1 MKKNLSKMMS
11 MEFDYIIVGA
21 GSAGCLLAN
30 RLSSDPENRVLLIE
44 AGRKDNNLWLHVP
57 VGYFKTMNNPKFDWM
72 YQLEKD
78 KGLNNR
84 RIDWP
89 RGKVL
94 GGSSALNGLLYI
106 RGDKHDYDNWEKL
119 GNKGWSYKEVLPL
132 FKKFE
137 CQENGEDQYHGVDGE
152 LKVSNLR
159 LRRKIAD
166 LFIKASEEIGIPFN
180 ADCNGEK
187 QEGVGYFQQ
196 TTHKGFRRSSYR
208 SFLNRKVRARK
219 NLTIMTS
226 TQISKVI
233 FDGSKAIG
241 VECIQNK
248 RKASLTI
255 HAKKEIILSAGAI
268 SSPQILQLSGIGDK
282 DLLNKFGIK
291 TIHHN
296 PAVGKNLQDHLQ
308 IRLVY
313 KTNTRTL
320 NDELNTWWK
329 KALIGVQ
336 YILFRTGPLTLSAS
350 QVFAFT
356 NTALDGSR
364 PNIQFHMQPLSADK
378 PGDGVHPFSAFTMS
392 VCNLRP
398 ESRGEVSI
406 NSSNPEDLPTIIPNY
421 LSTESDRKVAI
432 ESIKVARKIAQAN
445 SIKEHILDE
454 FVPGNS
460 LSSDDELLEVARNHS
475 QSIYHPVGTCKMG
488 HDKESVVD
496 DQLRVHGIKNLR
508 VVDASIM
515 PELVSGN
522 TNAPT
527 MMIAEKA
534 AEMILNN
541 SHTSLTK

>member
-1 MKKNLSKMMS
+1 MNRTYD
-11 MEFDYIIVGA
+11 FIIIGA

-30 RLSSDPENRVLLIE
+30 RLSKNPSNSVLLIE
-44 AGRKDNNLWLHVP
+44 AGRKDNNLWLHIP

-72 YQLEKD
+72 FKLEKD
-78 KGLNNR
+78 KGVNNR

-106 RGDKHDYDNWEKL
+106 RGDRHDYDNWKDL
-119 GNKGWSYKEVLPL
+119 GNEGWGYKDVLPY

-137 CQENGEDQYHGVDGE
+137 CQENGSNEYHGVDGE

-159 LRRKIAD
+159 LKRKIAD
-166 LFIKASEEIGIPFN
+166 LFIKASEEIGIPN
-180 ADCNGEK
+180 NPDCNGEN

-196 TTHKGFRRSSYR
+196 TSFKGFRRSSYR
-208 SFLNRKVRARK
+208 SFLNKKIRNRK
-219 NLTIMTS
+219 NLTITTN
-226 TQISKVI
+226 TQVSKVL
-233 FDGSKAIG
+233 FKNKKAIG
-241 VECIQNK
+241 VQCIESNTNKDQNVY
-248 RKASLTI
+248 ANS
-255 HAKKEIILSAGAI
+255 EVIISAGSI
-268 SSPQILQLSGIGDK
+268 SSPQILQLSGIGDEQHLK
-282 DLLNKFGIK
+282 ELGINV
-291 TIHHN
+291 IHNN

-308 IRLVY
+308 VRMVF

-329 KALIGVQ
+329 KALIGLQ
-336 YILFRTGPLTLSAS
+336 YMLFRTGPLTLSAS
-350 QVFAFT
+350 QVYAFT
-356 NTALDGSR
+356 NTSLDGSR

-392 VCNLRP
+392 ICNLRP
-398 ESRGEVSI
+398 ESRGEVKI
-406 NSSNPEDLPTIIPNY
+406 NSSDPTQLPKIIPNY
-421 LSTESDRKVAI
+421 LSTNSDKKIAI
-432 ESIKVARKIAQAN
+432 DSIKVARKIADAD
-445 SIKEHILDE
+445 SLKKYILE
-454 FVPGNS
+454 EYVPGPS
-460 LSSDDELLEVARNHS
+460 FKSDEELLEAAKNNS

-488 HDKESVVD
+488 NDIDSVVD
-496 DQLRVHGIKNLR
+496 EKLKVYGVSGLR

-534 AEMILNN
+534 SEMILADYNLG
-541 SHTSLTK
+541 LTK

>member
-1 MKKNLSKMMS
+1 MQEKY
-11 MEFDYIIVGA
+11 DYIIVGA

-30 RLSSDPENRVLLIE
+30 RLSANPNNSVLLIE

-57 VGYFKTMNNPKFDWM
+57 VGYFRTMNNPKFDWM
-72 YQLEKD
+72 YKLEKD

-106 RGDKHDYDNWEKL
+106 RGDRHDYDNWKRL
-119 GNKGWSYKEVLPL
+119 GNKGWGYDKVLPY

-137 CQENGEDQYHGVDGE
+137 CQENGENEYHGVDGE

-159 LRRKIAD
+159 LKREIAE
-166 LFIKASEEIGIPFN
+166 LFIQASQEIGIPYN
-180 ADCNGEK
+180 PDCNGEQ

-196 TTHKGFRRSSYR
+196 TSFKGFRKSSYR
-208 SFLNRKVRARK
+208 SFLNRKIRGRK
-219 NLTIMTS
+219 NLTIVTN
-226 TQISKVI
+226 TQISKLI
-233 FDGSKAIG
+233 FEDKRVIG
-241 VECIQNK
+241 VNCIQSYNQPDK
-248 RKASLTI
+248 TI
-255 HAKKEIILSAGAI
+255 YANNEVILSAGSI
-268 SSPQILQLSGIGDK
+268 SSPQILQLSGIGDAK
-282 DLLNKFGIK
+282 QLEKLGIDVV
-291 TIHHN
+291 HNN

-308 IRLVY
+308 VRMVF

-329 KALIGVQ
+329 KALIGLQ
-336 YILFRTGPLTLSAS
+336 YFLFRTGPLTLSAS
-350 QVFAFT
+350 QVYVFT
-356 NTALDGSR
+356 NTSLDGSR

-392 VCNLRP
+392 ICNLRP
-398 ESRGEVSI
+398 ESRGEVTI
-406 NSSNPEDLPTIIPNY
+406 NSADPTQLPKIIPNY
-421 LSTESDRKVAI
+421 LSTESDRKIAI
-432 ESIKVARKIAQAN
+432 DSIKVARKIAEAD
-445 SIKEHILDE
+445 SLKKHILDE
-454 FVPGNS
+454 YVPGQS
-460 LSSDDELLEVARNHS
+460 FISDEELLEAAKNNS

-488 HDKESVVD
+488 DDENSVVD
-496 DQLRVHGIKNLR
+496 EQLKVHGISGLR

-534 AEMILNN
+534 AEMILSDNN
-541 SHTSLTK
+541 PSLTT

>member
-1 MKKNLSKMMS
+1 MQEKY
-11 MEFDYIIVGA
+11 DYIIVGA

-30 RLSSDPENRVLLIE
+30 RLSANPDNSVLLIE
-44 AGRKDNNLWLHVP
+44 AGRKDDNLWLHVP
-57 VGYFKTMNNPKFDWM
+57 IGYFKTMNNPKFDWM
-72 YQLEKD
+72 YKLEKD

-106 RGDKHDYDNWEKL
+106 RGDRHDYDNWKDL
-119 GNKGWSYKEVLPL
+119 GNKGWGYDDVLPY

-137 CQENGEDQYHGVDGE
+137 CQENGENEYHGVDGE

-166 LFIKASEEIGIPFN
+166 LFIKASEEIGIPYN
-180 ADCNGEK
+180 PDCNGEK

-196 TTHKGFRRSSYR
+196 TSFKGFRRSSYR
-208 SFLNRKVRARK
+208 SFLNRKIRSRE
-219 NLTIMTS
+219 NLTIITN
-226 TQISKVI
+226 TQISKLV
-233 FDGSKAIG
+233 FSDKKVIG
-241 VECIQNK
+241 VECIQSKGQPNK
-248 RKASLTI
+248 TI
-255 HAKKEIILSAGAI
+255 YANHEVILSAGAI

-282 DLLNKFGIK
+282 KHLTKLGVNV
-291 TIHHN
+291 IHNN

-308 IRLVY
+308 VRMVF

-329 KALIGVQ
+329 KALIGLQ
-336 YILFRTGPLTLSAS
+336 YALFRTGPLTLSAS
-350 QVFAFT
+350 QVYIFT
-356 NTALDGSR
+356 NTSLDGSR

-392 VCNLRP
+392 ICNLRP
-398 ESRGEVSI
+398 QSRGEVTI
-406 NSSNPEDLPTIIPNY
+406 NSKNPEDLPKIIPNY
-421 LSTESDRKVAI
+421 LSTESDQKIAI
-432 ESIKVARKIAQAN
+432 DSIKVARKIANASPLKQ
-445 SIKEHILDE
+445 HILDE
-454 FVPGNS
+454 FVPGGS
-460 LSSDDELLEVARNHS
+460 LVSDEDLLEAAKNNS

-488 HDKESVVD
+488 NDKNSVVD
-496 DQLRVHGIKNLR
+496 DQLKVYGVKGLR

-534 AEMILNN
+534 AVMILSDNKV
-541 SHTSLTK
+541 SLTK

>member
-1 MKKNLSKMMS
+1 MQEKY
-11 MEFDYIIVGA
+11 DYIIVGA

-30 RLSSDPENRVLLIE
+30 RLSANPNNSVLLIE

-72 YQLEKD
+72 YKLEKD

-106 RGDKHDYDNWEKL
+106 RGDRHDYDNWQRL
-119 GNKGWSYKEVLPL
+119 GNKGWGYDKVLPY

-137 CQENGEDQYHGVDGE
+137 CQENGENEYHGVDGE

-159 LRRKIAD
+159 LKREIAE
-166 LFIKASEEIGIPFN
+166 LFIQASQEIGIPYN
-180 ADCNGEK
+180 PDCNGEQ

-196 TTHKGFRRSSYR
+196 TSFKGFRKSSYR
-208 SFLNRKVRARK
+208 SFLNKKIRGRK
-219 NLTIMTS
+219 NLTIVTN
-226 TQISKVI
+226 TQISKLI
-233 FDGSKAIG
+233 FEDKRVTG
-241 VECIQNK
+241 VNCIQSYNQPDK
-248 RKASLTI
+248 TI
-255 HAKKEIILSAGAI
+255 YANNEVILSAGSI
-268 SSPQILQLSGIGDK
+268 SSPQILQLSGIGDAK
-282 DLLNKFGIK
+282 QLEKLGIDVV
-291 TIHHN
+291 HNN

-308 IRLVY
+308 VRMVF

-329 KALIGVQ
+329 KALIGLQ
-336 YILFRTGPLTLSAS
+336 YFLFRTGPLTLSAS
-350 QVFAFT
+350 QVYVFT
-356 NTALDGSR
+356 NTSLDGSR

-392 VCNLRP
+392 ICNLRP
-398 ESRGEVSI
+398 ESRGEVTI
-406 NSSNPEDLPTIIPNY
+406 NSADPTQLPKIIPNY
-421 LSTESDRKVAI
+421 LSTEADRKIAI
-432 ESIKVARKIAQAN
+432 DSIKVARKIAEAD
-445 SIKEHILDE
+445 SLKKHILDE
-454 FVPGNS
+454 YVPGQS
-460 LSSDDELLEVARNHS
+460 FISDEELLEAAKNNS

-488 HDKESVVD
+488 DDENSVVD
-496 DQLRVHGIKNLR
+496 EQLKVHGISGLR

-534 AEMILNN
+534 AEMILSDNN
-541 SHTSLTK
+541 PSLTM

>member
-1 MKKNLSKMMS
+1 MNRTYD
-11 MEFDYIIVGA
+11 FIIIGA

-30 RLSSDPENRVLLIE
+30 RLSKNPSNSVLLIE
-44 AGRKDNNLWLHVP
+44 AGRKDNNLWLHIP

-72 YQLEKD
+72 FKLEKD
-78 KGLNNR
+78 KGVNNR

-106 RGDKHDYDNWEKL
+106 RGDRHDYDNWKDL
-119 GNKGWSYKEVLPL
+119 GNEGWGYKDVLPY

-137 CQENGEDQYHGVDGE
+137 CQENGSNEYHGVDGE

-159 LRRKIAD
+159 LKRKIAD
-166 LFIKASEEIGIPFN
+166 LFIKASEEIGIPN
-180 ADCNGEK
+180 NPDCNGEN

-196 TTHKGFRRSSYR
+196 TSFKGFRRSSYR
-208 SFLNRKVRARK
+208 SFLNKKIRNRK
-219 NLTIMTS
+219 NLTIITN
-226 TQISKVI
+226 TQVSKVL
-233 FDGSKAIG
+233 FKNKKAIG
-241 VECIQNK
+241 VQCIESNTNKDQNVY
-248 RKASLTI
+248 ANS
-255 HAKKEIILSAGAI
+255 EVIISAGSI
-268 SSPQILQLSGIGDK
+268 SSPQILQLSGIGDEQHLK
-282 DLLNKFGIK
+282 ELGINV
-291 TIHHN
+291 IHNN

-308 IRLVY
+308 VRMVF

-329 KALIGVQ
+329 KALIGLQ
-336 YILFRTGPLTLSAS
+336 YMLFRTGPLTLSAS
-350 QVFAFT
+350 QVYAFT
-356 NTALDGSR
+356 NTSLDGSR

-392 VCNLRP
+392 ICNLRP
-398 ESRGEVSI
+398 ESRGEVKI
-406 NSSNPEDLPTIIPNY
+406 NSSDPTQLPKIIPNY
-421 LSTESDRKVAI
+421 LSTNSDKKIAI
-432 ESIKVARKIAQAN
+432 DSIKVARKIADAD
-445 SIKEHILDE
+445 SLKKHILE
-454 FVPGNS
+454 EYVPGPS
-460 LSSDDELLEVARNHS
+460 FKSDEELLEAAKNNS

-488 HDKESVVD
+488 NDIDSVVD
-496 DQLRVHGIKNLR
+496 EKLKVYGVSGLR

-534 AEMILNN
+534 SEMILADYNLG
-541 SHTSLTK
+541 LTK

>member
-1 MKKNLSKMMS
+1 MNRTYD
-11 MEFDYIIVGA
+11 FIIIGA

-30 RLSSDPENRVLLIE
+30 RLSKNPSNSVLLIE
-44 AGRKDNNLWLHVP
+44 AGRKDNNLWLHIP

-72 YQLEKD
+72 FKLEKD
-78 KGLNNR
+78 KGVNNR

-106 RGDKHDYDNWEKL
+106 RGDRHDYDNWKDL
-119 GNKGWSYKEVLPL
+119 GNEGWGYKDVLPY

-137 CQENGEDQYHGVDGE
+137 CQENGSNEYHGVDGE

-159 LRRKIAD
+159 LKRKIAD
-166 LFIKASEEIGIPFN
+166 LFIKASEEIGIPN
-180 ADCNGEK
+180 NPDCNGEN

-196 TTHKGFRRSSYR
+196 TSFKGFRRSSYR
-208 SFLNRKVRARK
+208 SFLNKKIRNRK
-219 NLTIMTS
+219 NLTIITN
-226 TQISKVI
+226 TQVSKVL
-233 FDGSKAIG
+233 FKNKKAIG
-241 VECIQNK
+241 VQCIESNTNKDQNVY
-248 RKASLTI
+248 ANS
-255 HAKKEIILSAGAI
+255 EVIISAGSI
-268 SSPQILQLSGIGDK
+268 SSPQILQLSGIGDEQHLK
-282 DLLNKFGIK
+282 ELGINV
-291 TIHHN
+291 IHNN

-308 IRLVY
+308 VRMVF

-329 KALIGVQ
+329 KALIGLQ
-336 YILFRTGPLTLSAS
+336 YMLFRTGPLTLSAS
-350 QVFAFT
+350 QVYAFT
-356 NTALDGSR
+356 NTSLDGSR

-392 VCNLRP
+392 ICNLRP
-398 ESRGEVSI
+398 ESRGEVKI
-406 NSSNPEDLPTIIPNY
+406 NSSDPTQLPKIIPNY
-421 LSTESDRKVAI
+421 LSTNSDKKIAI
-432 ESIKVARKIAQAN
+432 DSIKVARKIADAD
-445 SIKEHILDE
+445 SLKKYILE
-454 FVPGNS
+454 EYVPGPS
-460 LSSDDELLEVARNHS
+460 FKSDEELLEAAKNNS

-488 HDKESVVD
+488 NDIDSVVD
-496 DQLRVHGIKNLR
+496 EKLKVYGVSGLR

-534 AEMILNN
+534 SEMILADYDL
-541 SHTSLTK
+541 SLTK

>member
-1 MKKNLSKMMS
+1 MQEKY
-11 MEFDYIIVGA
+11 DYIIVGA

-30 RLSSDPENRVLLIE
+30 RLSANPNNSVLLIE

-57 VGYFKTMNNPKFDWM
+57 VGYFRTMNNPKFDWM
-72 YQLEKD
+72 YKLEKD

-106 RGDKHDYDNWEKL
+106 RGDRHDYDNWKRL
-119 GNKGWSYKEVLPL
+119 GNKGWGYDKVLPY

-137 CQENGEDQYHGVDGE
+137 CQENGENEYHGVDGE

-159 LRRKIAD
+159 LKREIAE
-166 LFIKASEEIGIPFN
+166 LFIQASQEIGIPYN
-180 ADCNGEK
+180 PDCNGEQ

-196 TTHKGFRRSSYR
+196 TSFKGFRKSSYR
-208 SFLNRKVRARK
+208 SFLNRKIRGRK
-219 NLTIMTS
+219 NLTIVTN
-226 TQISKVI
+226 TQISKLI
-233 FDGSKAIG
+233 FEDKRVIG
-241 VECIQNK
+241 VNCIQSYNQPDK
-248 RKASLTI
+248 TI
-255 HAKKEIILSAGAI
+255 YANNEVILSAGSI
-268 SSPQILQLSGIGDK
+268 SSPQILQLSGIGDAK
-282 DLLNKFGIK
+282 QLEKLGIDVV
-291 TIHHN
+291 HNN

-308 IRLVY
+308 VRMVF

-329 KALIGVQ
+329 KALIGLQ
-336 YILFRTGPLTLSAS
+336 YFLFRTGPLTLSAS
-350 QVFAFT
+350 QVYVFT
-356 NTALDGSR
+356 NTSLDGSR

-392 VCNLRP
+392 ICNLRP
-398 ESRGEVSI
+398 ESRGEVTI
-406 NSSNPEDLPTIIPNY
+406 NSADPTQLPKIIPNY
-421 LSTESDRKVAI
+421 LSTEGDRKIAI
-432 ESIKVARKIAQAN
+432 DSIKVARKIAEAD
-445 SIKEHILDE
+445 SLKKHILDE
-454 FVPGNS
+454 YVPGQS
-460 LSSDDELLEVARNHS
+460 FISDEELLEAAKNNS

-488 HDKESVVD
+488 DDENSVVD
-496 DQLRVHGIKNLR
+496 EQLKVHGISGLR

-534 AEMILNN
+534 AEMILSDNN
-541 SHTSLTK
+541 TSLTT

>member
-1 MKKNLSKMMS
+1 MQEKY
-11 MEFDYIIVGA
+11 DYIIVGA

-30 RLSSDPENRVLLIE
+30 RLSANPNNSVLLIE

-72 YQLEKD
+72 YKLEKD

-106 RGDKHDYDNWEKL
+106 RGDRHDYDNWERL
-119 GNKGWSYKEVLPL
+119 GNKGWGYDKVLPY

-137 CQENGEDQYHGVDGE
+137 CQENGENEYHGVDGE

-159 LRRKIAD
+159 LKREIAE
-166 LFIKASEEIGIPFN
+166 LFIQASQEIGIPYN
-180 ADCNGEK
+180 PDCNGEQ

-196 TTHKGFRRSSYR
+196 TSFKGFRKSSYR
-208 SFLNRKVRARK
+208 SFLNKKIRGRK
-219 NLTIMTS
+219 NLTIVTN
-226 TQISKVI
+226 TQISKLI
-233 FDGSKAIG
+233 FEDKRVIG
-241 VECIQNK
+241 VNCIQSYNQPDK
-248 RKASLTI
+248 TI
-255 HAKKEIILSAGAI
+255 YANNEVILSAGSI
-268 SSPQILQLSGIGDK
+268 SSPQILQLSGIGDAK
-282 DLLNKFGIK
+282 QLEKLGIDVV
-291 TIHHN
+291 HNN

-308 IRLVY
+308 VRMVF

-329 KALIGVQ
+329 KALIGLQ
-336 YILFRTGPLTLSAS
+336 YFLFRTGPLTLSAS
-350 QVFAFT
+350 QVYVFT
-356 NTALDGSR
+356 NTSLDGSR

-392 VCNLRP
+392 ICNLRP
-398 ESRGEVSI
+398 ESRGEVTI
-406 NSSNPEDLPTIIPNY
+406 NSADPTQLPKIIPNY
-421 LSTESDRKVAI
+421 LSTEGDRKIAI
-432 ESIKVARKIAQAN
+432 DSIKVARKIAEAD
-445 SIKEHILDE
+445 SLKKHILDE
-454 FVPGNS
+454 YVPGQS
-460 LSSDDELLEVARNHS
+460 FISDEELLEAAKNNS

-488 HDKESVVD
+488 DDENSVVD
-496 DQLRVHGIKNLR
+496 EQLKVHGISGLR

-534 AEMILNN
+534 AEMILSDNN
-541 SHTSLTK
+541 PSLTM

>member
-1 MKKNLSKMMS
+1 MQEKY
-11 MEFDYIIVGA
+11 DYIIVGA

-30 RLSSDPENRVLLIE
+30 RLSANPDNSVLLIE
-44 AGRKDNNLWLHVP
+44 AGRKDDNLWLHVP

-72 YQLEKD
+72 YKLEKD

-106 RGDKHDYDNWEKL
+106 RGDRHDYDNWKDL
-119 GNKGWSYKEVLPL
+119 GNKGWGYDDVLPY

-137 CQENGEDQYHGVDGE
+137 CQENGENEYHGVDGE

-166 LFIKASEEIGIPFN
+166 LFIKASEEIGIPYN
-180 ADCNGEK
+180 PDCNGEK

-196 TTHKGFRRSSYR
+196 TSFKGFRRSSYR
-208 SFLNRKVRARK
+208 SFLNRKIRSRE
-219 NLTIMTS
+219 NLTIITN
-226 TQISKVI
+226 TQISKLV
-233 FDGSKAIG
+233 FSDKKVTG
-241 VECIQNK
+241 VDCIQSKGQPNK
-248 RKASLTI
+248 TI
-255 HAKKEIILSAGAI
+255 YANHEVILSAGAI
-268 SSPQILQLSGIGDK
+268 SSPQILQLSGIGDEK
-282 DLLNKFGIK
+282 HLTKLGVNVV
-291 TIHHN
+291 HNN

-308 IRLVY
+308 VRMVF

-329 KALIGVQ
+329 KALIGLQ
-336 YILFRTGPLTLSAS
+336 YALFRTGPLTLSAS
-350 QVFAFT
+350 QVYIFT
-356 NTALDGSR
+356 NTSLDGSR

-392 VCNLRP
+392 ICNLRP
-398 ESRGEVSI
+398 QSRGEVTI
-406 NSSNPEDLPTIIPNY
+406 NSKNPEDLPKIIPNY
-421 LSTESDRKVAI
+421 LSTQSDQKIAI
-432 ESIKVARKIAQAN
+432 DSIKVARKIANASPLKQ
-445 SIKEHILDE
+445 HILDE
-454 FVPGNS
+454 FVPGGS
-460 LSSDDELLEVARNHS
+460 LVSDEDLLEAAKNNS

-488 HDKESVVD
+488 NDKNSVVD
-496 DQLRVHGIKNLR
+496 DQLKVYGVKGLR

-534 AEMILNN
+534 AEMILSDNKV
-541 SHTSLTK
+541 SLTK

>member
-1 MKKNLSKMMS
+1 MQEKY
-11 MEFDYIIVGA
+11 DYIIVGA

-30 RLSSDPENRVLLIE
+30 RLSANPDNSVLLIE
-44 AGRKDNNLWLHVP
+44 AGRKDDNLWLHVP

-72 YQLEKD
+72 YKLEKD

-106 RGDKHDYDNWEKL
+106 RGDRHDYDNWKDL
-119 GNKGWSYKEVLPL
+119 GNKGWGYDDVLPY

-137 CQENGEDQYHGVDGE
+137 CQENGENKYHGVDGE

-166 LFIKASEEIGIPFN
+166 LFIKASEEIGIPYN
-180 ADCNGEK
+180 PDCNGEK

-196 TTHKGFRRSSYR
+196 TSFKGFRRSSYR
-208 SFLNRKVRARK
+208 SFLNRKIRSRE
-219 NLTIMTS
+219 NLTIITN
-226 TQISKVI
+226 TQISKLV
-233 FDGSKAIG
+233 FSDKKVIG
-241 VECIQNK
+241 VECIQSKGQPNK
-248 RKASLTI
+248 TI
-255 HAKKEIILSAGAI
+255 YANHEVILSAGAI
-268 SSPQILQLSGIGDK
+268 SSPQILQLSGIGDEK
-282 DLLNKFGIK
+282 NLTKLGVKV
-291 TIHHN
+291 IHDN

-308 IRLVY
+308 VRMVF

-329 KALIGVQ
+329 KALIGMQ
-336 YILFRTGPLTLSAS
+336 YALFRTGPLTLSAS
-350 QVFAFT
+350 QVYIFT
-356 NTALDGSR
+356 NTSLDGSR

-392 VCNLRP
+392 ICNLRP
-398 ESRGEVSI
+398 QSRGEVTI
-406 NSSNPEDLPTIIPNY
+406 NSKNPEDLPKIIPNY
-421 LSTESDRKVAI
+421 LSTQSDQKIAI
-432 ESIKVARKIAQAN
+432 ESIKVARKIANASPLKQ
-445 SIKEHILDE
+445 HILDE
-454 FVPGNS
+454 FVPGGS
-460 LSSDDELLEVARNHS
+460 LVSDEDLLEAAKNNS

-488 HDKESVVD
+488 NDKNSVVD
-496 DQLRVHGIKNLR
+496 DQLKVYGVKGLR

-534 AEMILNN
+534 AEMILSDNKV
-541 SHTSLTK
+541 SLTK

>member
-1 MKKNLSKMMS
+1 MQEKY
-11 MEFDYIIVGA
+11 DYIIVGA

-30 RLSSDPENRVLLIE
+30 RLSANPNNSVLLIE
-44 AGRKDNNLWLHVP
+44 AGRKDNNLWLHIP
-57 VGYFKTMNNPKFDWM
+57 VGYFRTMNNPKFDWM
-72 YQLEKD
+72 YKLEKD

-106 RGDKHDYDNWEKL
+106 RGDRHDYDNWQRL
-119 GNKGWSYKEVLPL
+119 GNKGWGYDKVLPY

-137 CQENGEDQYHGVDGE
+137 CQENGENEYHGVDGE

-159 LRRKIAD
+159 LKREIAE
-166 LFIKASEEIGIPFN
+166 LFIQASQEIGIPYN
-180 ADCNGEK
+180 PDCNGEQ

-196 TTHKGFRRSSYR
+196 TSFKGFRKSSYR
-208 SFLNRKVRARK
+208 SFLNRKIRSRK
-219 NLTIMTS
+219 NLTIVTN
-226 TQISKVI
+226 TQISKLI
-233 FDGSKAIG
+233 FEDKRVIG
-241 VECIQNK
+241 VNCIQSYNQPDK
-248 RKASLTI
+248 TI
-255 HAKKEIILSAGAI
+255 YANNEVILSAGSI
-268 SSPQILQLSGIGDK
+268 SSPQILQLSGIGDAK
-282 DLLNKFGIK
+282 QLEKLGIDVV
-291 TIHHN
+291 HNN

-308 IRLVY
+308 VRMVF

-329 KALIGVQ
+329 KALIGLQ
-336 YILFRTGPLTLSAS
+336 YFLFRTGPLTLSAS
-350 QVFAFT
+350 QVYVFT
-356 NTALDGSR
+356 NTSLDGSR

-392 VCNLRP
+392 ICNLRP
-398 ESRGEVSI
+398 ESRGEVTI
-406 NSSNPEDLPTIIPNY
+406 NSADPTQLPKIIPNY
-421 LSTESDRKVAI
+421 LSTEGDRKIAI
-432 ESIKVARKIAQAN
+432 DSIKVARKIAEAD
-445 SIKEHILDE
+445 SLKKHIIDE
-454 FVPGNS
+454 YVPGQS
-460 LSSDDELLEVARNHS
+460 FISDEELLEAAKNNS

-488 HDKESVVD
+488 HDENSVVD
-496 DQLRVHGIKNLR
+496 ERLKVHGIYGLR

-534 AEMILNN
+534 AEMILSDNN
-541 SHTSLTK
+541 PSLTM

>member
-1 MKKNLSKMMS
+1 MPK
-11 MEFDYIIVGA
+11 EYDYIIVGA

-30 RLSSDPENRVLLIE
+30 RLSSDPENKVLLIE
-44 AGRKDNNLWLHVP
+44 AGRRDNNLWLHVP

-72 YQLEKD
+72 YKLEKD

-106 RGDKHDYDNWEKL
+106 RGDRHDYDNWEKL

-166 LFIKASEEIGIPFN
+166 LFIEASEEIGIPFN
-180 ADCNGEK
+180 QDCNGEK

-208 SFLNRKVRARK
+208 SFLNRKVRSRK

-226 TQISKVI
+226 TQINKVI
-233 FDGSKAIG
+233 FDGTQAIG
-241 VECIQNK
+241 VNCSQK
-248 RKASLTI
+248 KGKTSLTI
-255 HAKKEIILSAGAI
+255 HAKKEVILSTGAI
-268 SSPQILQLSGIGDK
+268 SSPQILQLSGIGDEN
-282 DLLNKFGIK
+282 LLNKFGIK

-296 PAVGKNLQDHLQ
+296 PWVGKNLQDHLQ

-329 KALIGVQ
+329 KALIGMQ

-406 NSSNPEDLPTIIPNY
+406 NSSNPENLPTIIPNY
-421 LSTESDRKVAI
+421 LSTESDREVAV

-454 FVPGNS
+454 FVPGGS
-460 LSSDDELLEVARNHS
+460 FSSDEELLEAARNHS

-496 DQLRVHGIKNLR
+496 DQLRVHGVKNLR

-534 AEMILNN
+534 AEMILGKNH
-541 SHTSLTK
+541 SGLTK

>member
-1 MKKNLSKMMS
+1 MQEKY
-11 MEFDYIIVGA
+11 DYIIVGA

-30 RLSSDPENRVLLIE
+30 RLSANPNNSVLLIE

-72 YQLEKD
+72 YKLEKD

-106 RGDKHDYDNWEKL
+106 RGDRHDYDNWKRL
-119 GNKGWSYKEVLPL
+119 GNKGWGYDKVLPY

-137 CQENGEDQYHGVDGE
+137 CQENGENEYHGVDGE

-159 LRRKIAD
+159 LKREIAE
-166 LFIKASEEIGIPFN
+166 LFIQASQEIGIPYN
-180 ADCNGEK
+180 PDCNGEQ

-196 TTHKGFRRSSYR
+196 TSFKGFRKSSYR
-208 SFLNRKVRARK
+208 SFLNRKIRGRK
-219 NLTIMTS
+219 NLTIVTN
-226 TQISKVI
+226 TRISKLI
-233 FDGSKAIG
+233 FEDKRVIG
-241 VECIQNK
+241 VNCIQSYNQPDK
-248 RKASLTI
+248 TI
-255 HAKKEIILSAGAI
+255 YANNEVILSAGSI
-268 SSPQILQLSGIGDK
+268 SSPQILQLSGIGDAK
-282 DLLNKFGIK
+282 QLEKLGIDVV
-291 TIHHN
+291 HNN

-308 IRLVY
+308 VRMVF

-329 KALIGVQ
+329 KALIGLQ
-336 YILFRTGPLTLSAS
+336 YFLFRTGPLTLSAS
-350 QVFAFT
+350 QVYVFT
-356 NTALDGSR
+356 NTSLDGSR

-392 VCNLRP
+392 ICNLRP
-398 ESRGEVSI
+398 ESRGEVTI
-406 NSSNPEDLPTIIPNY
+406 NSADPTQLPKIIPNY
-421 LSTESDRKVAI
+421 LSTESDRKIAI
-432 ESIKVARKIAQAN
+432 DSIKVARKIAEAD
-445 SIKEHILDE
+445 SLKKHILDE
-454 FVPGNS
+454 YVPGQS
-460 LSSDDELLEVARNHS
+460 FISDEELLEAAKNNS

-488 HDKESVVD
+488 DDENSVVD
-496 DQLRVHGIKNLR
+496 EQLKVHGISGLR

-534 AEMILNN
+534 AEMILSDNN
-541 SHTSLTK
+541 PSLTT

>member
-1 MKKNLSKMMS
+1 MS
-11 MEFDYIIVGA
+11 REYDYIIVGA

-30 RLSSDPENRVLLIE
+30 RLSSDSENTVLLIE
-44 AGRKDNNLWLHVP
+44 AGGGDDNIWLHVP

-84 RIDWP
+84 TIDWP

-119 GNKGWSYKEVLPL
+119 GNKGWSYQNVLPL

-166 LFIKASEEIGIPFN
+166 LFIEASEEIGIPFN
-180 ADCNGEK
+180 DDCNGEK

-219 NLTIMTS
+219 NLTIMTH

-233 FDGSKAIG
+233 FDGTKAIG
-241 VECIQNK
+241 VECIQSK
-248 RKASLTI
+248 GKTQLTI
-255 HAKKEIILSAGAI
+255 LANKEVILSAGAI
-268 SSPQILQLSGIGDK
+268 SSPQILQLSGVGDEK
-282 DLLNKFGIK
+282 LLNKYGIK

-329 KALIGVQ
+329 KALIGIQ

-356 NTALDGSR
+356 NTSLDGSR

-398 ESRGEVSI
+398 QSRGEVSI
-406 NSSNPEDLPTIIPNY
+406 NSSNPEHLPTIIPNY
-421 LSTESDRKVAI
+421 LSTESDREIAI
-432 ESIKVARKIAQAN
+432 ESIKVARKIAKAN
-445 SIKEHILDE
+445 VIKNHILDE
-454 FVPGNS
+454 FVPGHAFKT
-460 LSSDDELLEVARNHS
+460 DEDLLEAAKNHS

-488 HDKESVVD
+488 HDKDSVVD
-496 DQLRVHGIKNLR
+496 DQLRVHGIENLR

-534 AEMILNN
+534 AQMILSDVN
-541 SHTSLTK
+541 

>member
-1 MKKNLSKMMS
+1 MHEKY
-11 MEFDYIIVGA
+11 DYIIVGA

-30 RLSSDPENRVLLIE
+30 RLSANPNNSVLLIE

-72 YQLEKD
+72 YKLEKD

-106 RGDKHDYDNWEKL
+106 RGDRHDYDNWKRL
-119 GNKGWSYKEVLPL
+119 GNKGWGYDKVLPY

-137 CQENGEDQYHGVDGE
+137 CQENGENEYHGVDGE

-159 LRRKIAD
+159 LKREIAE
-166 LFIKASEEIGIPFN
+166 LFIQASQEIGIPYN
-180 ADCNGEK
+180 PDCNGEQ

-196 TTHKGFRRSSYR
+196 TSFKGFRKSSYR
-208 SFLNRKVRARK
+208 SFLNRKIRGRK
-219 NLTIMTS
+219 NLTIVTN
-226 TQISKVI
+226 TRISKLI
-233 FDGSKAIG
+233 FEDKRVIG
-241 VECIQNK
+241 VNCIQSYNQPDK
-248 RKASLTI
+248 TI
-255 HAKKEIILSAGAI
+255 YANNEVILSAGSI
-268 SSPQILQLSGIGDK
+268 SSPQILQLSGIGDAK
-282 DLLNKFGIK
+282 QLEKLGIDVV
-291 TIHHN
+291 HNN

-308 IRLVY
+308 VRMVF

-329 KALIGVQ
+329 KALIGLQ
-336 YILFRTGPLTLSAS
+336 YFLFRTGPLTLSAS
-350 QVFAFT
+350 QVYVFT
-356 NTALDGSR
+356 NTSLDGSR

-392 VCNLRP
+392 ICNLRP
-398 ESRGEVSI
+398 ESRGEVTI
-406 NSSNPEDLPTIIPNY
+406 NSADPTQLPKIIPNY
-421 LSTESDRKVAI
+421 LSTEGDRKIAVD
-432 ESIKVARKIAQAN
+432 SIKVARKIAEAD
-445 SIKEHILDE
+445 SLKKHILDE
-454 FVPGNS
+454 YVPGQS
-460 LSSDDELLEVARNHS
+460 FISDEELLEAAKNNS

-488 HDKESVVD
+488 DDENSVVD
-496 DQLRVHGIKNLR
+496 EQLKVHGISGLR

-534 AEMILNN
+534 AEMILSDNN
-541 SHTSLTK
+541 PSLTM

>member
-1 MKKNLSKMMS
+1 MNIN
-11 MEFDYIIVGA
+11 FDYIIVGA

-282 DLLNKFGIK
+282 DLLNKLGIK

-460 LSSDDELLEVARNHS
+460 FSSDDELLEVARNHS

>member
-1 MKKNLSKMMS
+1 MMPK
-11 MEFDYIIVGA
+11 EYDYIIVGA

-30 RLSSDPENRVLLIE
+30 RLSSDPTNKVLLIE
-44 AGRKDNNLWLHVP
+44 AGRRDNNLWLHVP

-72 YQLEKD
+72 YKLEKD

-106 RGDKHDYDNWEKL
+106 RGDRHDYDNWEKL

-159 LRRKIAD
+159 LRRMIAD
-166 LFIKASEEIGIPFN
+166 LFIEASEEIGIPFN
-180 ADCNGEK
+180 KDCNGEK

-208 SFLNRKVRARK
+208 SFLNRKVRSRK

-226 TQISKVI
+226 TQINKVI
-233 FDGSKAIG
+233 FDGTQAIG
-241 VECIQNK
+241 VNCSQK
-248 RKASLTI
+248 KGKTSLTI
-255 HAKKEIILSAGAI
+255 HAKKEVILSAGAI
-268 SSPQILQLSGIGDK
+268 SSPQILQLSGIGDE
-282 DLLNKFGIK
+282 DLLNKLGIQ

-329 KALIGVQ
+329 KALIGMQ

-421 LSTESDRKVAI
+421 LSTKSDREVAV

-454 FVPGNS
+454 FVPGES
-460 LSSDDELLEVARNHS
+460 FSSDEELLEAARNHS

-496 DQLRVHGIKNLR
+496 DQLRVHGVKNLR

-534 AEMILNN
+534 AEMILGKIH
-541 SHTSLTK
+541 SGLTK

>member
-1 MKKNLSKMMS
+1 MS
-11 MEFDYIIVGA
+11 RTYDFIIIGA

-30 RLSSDPENRVLLIE
+30 RLSENPSSSVLLIE
-44 AGRKDNNLWLHVP
+44 AGRKDNNLWLHIP

-72 YQLEKD
+72 FKLEKD
-78 KGLNNR
+78 KGVNNR

-106 RGDKHDYDNWEKL
+106 RGDRHDYDNWKDL
-119 GNKGWSYKEVLPL
+119 GNEGWSYKDVLPY

-137 CQENGEDQYHGVDGE
+137 CQENGSNEYHGVDGE

-159 LRRKIAD
+159 LKRKIAD
-166 LFIKASEEIGIPFN
+166 LFIKASEEIGIPN
-180 ADCNGEK
+180 NPDCNGET

-196 TTHKGFRRSSYR
+196 TSFKGFRRSSYR
-208 SFLNRKVRARK
+208 SFLNKKIRNRK
-219 NLTIMTS
+219 NLTIITN
-226 TQISKVI
+226 TQVSKVL
-233 FDGSKAIG
+233 FKNKKAIG
-241 VECIQNK
+241 VQCIGSNTNK
-248 RKASLTI
+248 DRNIYANS
-255 HAKKEIILSAGAI
+255 EVIISAGSI
-268 SSPQILQLSGIGDK
+268 SSPQILQLSGIGDEEHLK
-282 DLLNKFGIK
+282 RLGINV
-291 TIHHN
+291 IHNN

-308 IRLVY
+308 VRMVF

-329 KALIGVQ
+329 KALIGLQ
-336 YILFRTGPLTLSAS
+336 YMLFRTGPLTLSAS
-350 QVFAFT
+350 QVYAFT
-356 NTALDGSR
+356 NTSLDGSR

-392 VCNLRP
+392 ICNLRP
-398 ESRGEVSI
+398 ESRGEVKI
-406 NSSNPEDLPTIIPNY
+406 NSSDPTQLPKIIPNY
-421 LSTESDRKVAI
+421 LSTDSDKKIAI
-432 ESIKVARKIAQAN
+432 DSIKVARKIADAD
-445 SIKEHILDE
+445 SLKKYILE
-454 FVPGNS
+454 EYVPGPAFE
-460 LSSDDELLEVARNHS
+460 SDEELLEAAKNNS

-488 HDKESVVD
+488 NDIDSVVD
-496 DQLRVHGIKNLR
+496 EKLKVHGVSGLR

-534 AEMILNN
+534 SEMILADYDL
-541 SHTSLTK
+541 SLTK

>member
-1 MKKNLSKMMS
+1 MQEKY
-11 MEFDYIIVGA
+11 DYIIVGA

-30 RLSSDPENRVLLIE
+30 RLSANPDNSVLLIE
-44 AGRKDNNLWLHVP
+44 AGRKDDNLWLHVP

-72 YQLEKD
+72 YKLEKD

-106 RGDKHDYDNWEKL
+106 RGDRHDYDNWKDL
-119 GNKGWSYKEVLPL
+119 GNKGWGYDDVLPY

-137 CQENGEDQYHGVDGE
+137 CQENGENEYHGVDGE

-166 LFIKASEEIGIPFN
+166 LFIKASEEIGIPYN
-180 ADCNGEK
+180 PDCNGEK

-196 TTHKGFRRSSYR
+196 TSFKGFRRSSYR
-208 SFLNRKVRARK
+208 SFLNRKIRSRE
-219 NLTIMTS
+219 NLTIITN
-226 TQISKVI
+226 TQISKLV
-233 FDGSKAIG
+233 FSDKKVIG
-241 VECIQNK
+241 VECIQSKGQPNK
-248 RKASLTI
+248 TI
-255 HAKKEIILSAGAI
+255 YANHEVILSAGAI
-268 SSPQILQLSGIGDK
+268 SSPQILQLSGIGDEK
-282 DLLNKFGIK
+282 HLTKLGVDV
-291 TIHHN
+291 IHNN

-308 IRLVY
+308 VRMVF

-329 KALIGVQ
+329 KALIGLQ
-336 YILFRTGPLTLSAS
+336 YALFRTGPLTLSAS
-350 QVFAFT
+350 QVYIFT
-356 NTALDGSR
+356 NTSLDGSR

-392 VCNLRP
+392 ICNLRP
-398 ESRGEVSI
+398 QSRGEVTI
-406 NSSNPEDLPTIIPNY
+406 NSKNPEDLPKIIPNY
-421 LSTESDRKVAI
+421 LSTQSDQKIAI
-432 ESIKVARKIAQAN
+432 DSIKVARKIANASPLKQ
-445 SIKEHILDE
+445 HILDE
-454 FVPGNS
+454 FVPGGS
-460 LSSDDELLEVARNHS
+460 LVSDEDLLEAAKNNS

-488 HDKESVVD
+488 NDKNSVVD
-496 DQLRVHGIKNLR
+496 DQLKVYGVKGLR

-534 AEMILNN
+534 AEMILSDNKV
-541 SHTSLTK
+541 SLTK

>member
-1 MKKNLSKMMS
+1 MNRTYD
-11 MEFDYIIVGA
+11 FIIIGA

-30 RLSSDPENRVLLIE
+30 RLSKNPSNSVLLIE
-44 AGRKDNNLWLHVP
+44 AGRKDNNLWLHIP

-72 YQLEKD
+72 FKLEKD
-78 KGLNNR
+78 KGVNNR

-106 RGDKHDYDNWEKL
+106 RGDRHDYDNWKDL
-119 GNKGWSYKEVLPL
+119 GNEGWGYKDVLPY

-137 CQENGEDQYHGVDGE
+137 CQENGSNEYHGVDGE

-159 LRRKIAD
+159 LKRKIAD
-166 LFIKASEEIGIPFN
+166 LFIKASEEIGIPN
-180 ADCNGEK
+180 NPDCNGEN

-196 TTHKGFRRSSYR
+196 TSFKGFRRSSYR
-208 SFLNRKVRARK
+208 SFLNKKIRNRK
-219 NLTIMTS
+219 NLTIITN
-226 TQISKVI
+226 THVSKVL
-233 FDGSKAIG
+233 FKNKKAIG
-241 VECIQNK
+241 VQCIESNANKDQNVY
-248 RKASLTI
+248 ANS
-255 HAKKEIILSAGAI
+255 EVIISAGSI
-268 SSPQILQLSGIGDK
+268 SSPQILQLSGIGDEQHLK
-282 DLLNKFGIK
+282 ELGINV
-291 TIHHN
+291 IHNN

-308 IRLVY
+308 VRMVF

-329 KALIGVQ
+329 KALIGLQ
-336 YILFRTGPLTLSAS
+336 YMLFRTGPLTLSAS
-350 QVFAFT
+350 QVYAFT
-356 NTALDGSR
+356 NTSLDGSR

-392 VCNLRP
+392 ICNLRP
-398 ESRGEVSI
+398 ESRGEVKI
-406 NSSNPEDLPTIIPNY
+406 NSSDPTQLPKIIPNY
-421 LSTESDRKVAI
+421 LSTNSDKKIAI
-432 ESIKVARKIAQAN
+432 DSIKVARKIADAD
-445 SIKEHILDE
+445 SLKKYILE
-454 FVPGNS
+454 EYVPGPS
-460 LSSDDELLEVARNHS
+460 FKSDEELLEAAKNNS

-488 HDKESVVD
+488 NDIDSVVD
-496 DQLRVHGIKNLR
+496 EKLKVYGVSGLR

-534 AEMILNN
+534 SEMILADYNLG
-541 SHTSLTK
+541 LTK

>member
-282 DLLNKFGIK
+282 DLLNKLGIK

-329 KALIGVQ
+329 RALIGVQ

-460 LSSDDELLEVARNHS
+460 FSSDDELLEVARNHS

>member
-1 MKKNLSKMMS
+1 MMPK
-11 MEFDYIIVGA
+11 EYDYIIVGA

-30 RLSSDPENRVLLIE
+30 RLSSDPENKVLLIE
-44 AGRKDNNLWLHVP
+44 AGRRDNNLWLHVP

-72 YQLEKD
+72 YKLEKD

-106 RGDKHDYDNWEKL
+106 RGDRYDYDNWEKL

-159 LRRKIAD
+159 LRRMIAD
-166 LFIKASEEIGIPFN
+166 LFIEASEEIGIPFN
-180 ADCNGEK
+180 KDCNGEK

-208 SFLNRKVRARK
+208 SFLNRKVRSRK

-226 TQISKVI
+226 TQINKVI
-233 FDGSKAIG
+233 FDGTQAIG
-241 VECIQNK
+241 VNCSQK
-248 RKASLTI
+248 KGKTSLTI
-255 HAKKEIILSAGAI
+255 HAKKEVILSTGAI
-268 SSPQILQLSGIGDK
+268 SSPQILQLSGIGDEN
-282 DLLNKFGIK
+282 LLNKFGIK

-296 PAVGKNLQDHLQ
+296 PWVGKNLQDHLQ

-329 KALIGVQ
+329 KALIGMQ

-406 NSSNPEDLPTIIPNY
+406 NSSNPENLPTIIPNY
-421 LSTESDRKVAI
+421 LSTESDREVAV

-454 FVPGNS
+454 FVPGGS
-460 LSSDDELLEVARNHS
+460 FSSDEELLEAARNHS

-496 DQLRVHGIKNLR
+496 DQLRVHGVKNLR

-534 AEMILNN
+534 AEMILGKIH
-541 SHTSLTK
+541 SGLTK

>member
-1 MKKNLSKMMS
+1 MRS

-255 HAKKEIILSAGAI
+255 HAKKEVILSAGAI

-282 DLLNKFGIK
+282 DLLNKLGIK

-329 KALIGVQ
+329 RALIGVQ

>member
-1 MKKNLSKMMS
+1 MHEKY
-11 MEFDYIIVGA
+11 DYIIVGA

-30 RLSSDPENRVLLIE
+30 RLSANPNNSVLLIE

-57 VGYFKTMNNPKFDWM
+57 VGYFRTMNNPKFDWM
-72 YQLEKD
+72 YKLEKD

-106 RGDKHDYDNWEKL
+106 RGDRHDYDNWKRL
-119 GNKGWSYKEVLPL
+119 GNKGWGYDKVLPY

-137 CQENGEDQYHGVDGE
+137 CQENGENEYHGVDGE

-159 LRRKIAD
+159 LKREIAE
-166 LFIKASEEIGIPFN
+166 LFIQASQEIGIPYN
-180 ADCNGEK
+180 PDCNGEQ

-196 TTHKGFRRSSYR
+196 TSFKGFRKSSYR
-208 SFLNRKVRARK
+208 SFLNRKIRGRK
-219 NLTIMTS
+219 NLTIVTN
-226 TQISKVI
+226 TQISKLI
-233 FDGSKAIG
+233 FEDKRVIG
-241 VECIQNK
+241 VNCIQSYNQPDK
-248 RKASLTI
+248 TI
-255 HAKKEIILSAGAI
+255 YANNEVILSAGSI
-268 SSPQILQLSGIGDK
+268 SSPQILQLSGIGDAK
-282 DLLNKFGIK
+282 QLEKLGIDVV
-291 TIHHN
+291 HNN

-308 IRLVY
+308 VRMVF

-329 KALIGVQ
+329 KALIGLQ
-336 YILFRTGPLTLSAS
+336 YFLFRTGPLTLSAS
-350 QVFAFT
+350 QVYVFT
-356 NTALDGSR
+356 NTSLDGSR

-392 VCNLRP
+392 ICNLRP
-398 ESRGEVSI
+398 ESRGEVTI
-406 NSSNPEDLPTIIPNY
+406 NSADPTQLPKIIPNY
-421 LSTESDRKVAI
+421 LSTESDRKIAI
-432 ESIKVARKIAQAN
+432 DSIKVARKIAEAD
-445 SIKEHILDE
+445 SLKKHILDE
-454 FVPGNS
+454 YVPGQS
-460 LSSDDELLEVARNHS
+460 FISDEELLEAAKNNS

-488 HDKESVVD
+488 DDENSVVD
-496 DQLRVHGIKNLR
+496 EQLKVHGISGLR

-534 AEMILNN
+534 AEMILSDNN
-541 SHTSLTK
+541 PSLTT